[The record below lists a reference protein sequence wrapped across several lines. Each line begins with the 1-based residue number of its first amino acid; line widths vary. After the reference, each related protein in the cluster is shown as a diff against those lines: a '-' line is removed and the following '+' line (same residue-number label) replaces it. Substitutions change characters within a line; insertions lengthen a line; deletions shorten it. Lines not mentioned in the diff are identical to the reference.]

1 MCKKKSIIF
10 DEGVVRTRLLPVFKY
25 VKGQNIPAEGKLA
38 IYIQEHNSNERKAS
52 EPFLVYPRTSLAF
65 LFHVKEHL
73 MFYVLLIIIYTEQ
86 GIDSLVCRL
95 DLLYIRTE
103 DTSIKISNI

>member
-25 VKGQNIPAEGKLA
+25 VKVQNIPAEGKLA

-52 EPFLVYPRTSLAF
+52 EPFLV
-65 LFHVKEHL
+65 
-73 MFYVLLIIIYTEQ
+73 
-86 GIDSLVCRL
+86 
-95 DLLYIRTE
+95 
-103 DTSIKISNI
+103 

>member
-52 EPFLVYPRTSLAF
+52 EPFLENLLFSCLYVKYSFVEYFDIKFDKKHKCFSFLHRTVF
-65 LFHVKEHL
+65 LV
-73 MFYVLLIIIYTEQ
+73 
-86 GIDSLVCRL
+86 
-95 DLLYIRTE
+95 
-103 DTSIKISNI
+103 

>member
-25 VKGQNIPAEGKLA
+25 VKGQNIPSEGKLA

-52 EPFLVYPRTSLAF
+52 EPFPV
-65 LFHVKEHL
+65 
-73 MFYVLLIIIYTEQ
+73 
-86 GIDSLVCRL
+86 
-95 DLLYIRTE
+95 
-103 DTSIKISNI
+103 

>member
-1 MCKKKSIIF
+1 MRYKGECLAYRLFMCKKKSIIF

-52 EPFLVYPRTSLAF
+52 EPFLV
-65 LFHVKEHL
+65 
-73 MFYVLLIIIYTEQ
+73 
-86 GIDSLVCRL
+86 
-95 DLLYIRTE
+95 
-103 DTSIKISNI
+103 

>member
-1 MCKKKSIIF
+1 MEETKRIDEVDILKGIGIILMITGHIEF
-10 DEGVVRTRLLPVFKY
+10 G
-25 VKGQNIPAEGKLA
+25 
-38 IYIQEHNSNERKAS
+38 S
-52 EPFLVYPRTSLAF
+52 VYDKWIHSFHMPMFFIISGF

-95 DLLYIRTE
+95 GLLYIRTE